1 MSQFDYIVTGSFTS
15 DGAAK
20 FLDIPT
26 GVDYME
32 VINFTQMATTQN
44 PGRGVKFEWFRG
56 LADDAAIMV
65 SKENTADTA
74 TFETVTSGGFT
85 LYDGGNQTP
94 VAVGGPITG
103 ITAINDP
110 VITTTSA
117 HGLAVGDRVRP
128 VGTTAMLQIAGMEF
142 TVTAVGSTTTAT
154 LGYIDAS
161 GFAAAASAGTLYKLP
176 SPIFEPQT
184 NYITNITA
192 ASSAVITMSVTH
204 GLSVG
209 QTVRVHC
216 SPDFGMSQI
225 DGLSGEI
232 TAVNTTNNTITV
244 DIDSTGFTAF
254 AFPTSA
260 TASAG
265 VTFPQVVPYGVTA
278 GGSLADAVDNTSF
291 RGMRLGAG
299 ADSPA
304 GSTSDVIYWK
314 ALLAAQVQS

>member
-1 MSQFDYIVTGSFTS
+1 MSAYDNIVTGSFTS
-15 DGAAK
+15 DGAAR
-20 FLDIPT
+20 FLDIPCD
-26 GVDYME
+26 VDYME

-56 LADDAAIMV
+56 FAADAATMV
-65 SKENTADTA
+65 SKENTASTV

-94 VAVGGPITG
+94 TAVGGPITG
-103 ITAINDP
+103 ITNINDP

-142 TVTAVGSTTTAT
+142 TVTAVGTTTTAT

-161 GFAAAASAGTLYKLP
+161 GFAAAATAGTLYKLP
-176 SPIFEPQT
+176 DPLFVPQR
-184 NYITNITA
+184 NFITNITA
-192 ASSAVITMSVTH
+192 ANPAVITMSVTH
-204 GLSVG
+204 GLTVG
-209 QTVRVHC
+209 QVVRVHC
-216 SPDFGMSQI
+216 PSGFGMTQI

-232 TAVNTTNNTITV
+232 TAINTTNNTITV
-244 DIDSTGFTAF
+244 DIDSSGFTAF

-260 TASAG
+260 VAAAG
-265 VTFPQVVPYGVTA
+265 VSFPEVVPYGVDA
-278 GGSLADAVDNTSF
+278 GGDLADAVDNTSF

-299 ADSPA
+299 ADGPA
-304 GSTSDVIYWK
+304 GSNNDVIYWK
-314 ALLAAQVQS
+314 ALLSTQVQS